1 MRITSSAI
9 LAALLAF
16 VGGAEAFTTGVSFQN
31 DYRRPVAGCT
41 RVQVRR
47 SGARR
52 PAAGRWDLASTGS
65 CPGRPFA
72 VVGKDAA
79 QLHLGGI
86 VPWRHGCGVR
96 HGLAAPAPLGMRM
109 CLGLQWTWGRIRR
122 FNPPA
127 LAAGDAGYCRDLVG
141 FAGHDAGWYNCPRR
155 WTRGGFTPSMSVHP
169 VTHFSLFAC
178 VSSCR
183 PPRCP
188 GSGGDSALLA
198 WLTSSTTRS
207 VPP

>member
-1 MRITSSAI
+1 M
-9 LAALLAF
+9 
-16 VGGAEAFTTGVSFQN
+16 
-31 DYRRPVAGCT
+31 
-41 RVQVRR
+41 QVRR

-127 LAAGDAGYCRDLVG
+127 LAAGDAGYCRGSRGVCRARCWLVQLSKEMDTRRLYTIHVCAPCDTLFSFCLCLVVQAATVPRIRG
-141 FAGHDAGWYNCPRR
+141 GLSTLSMAHFVNNKVGTSLNLRPRGAVVRTAHSSTADGHDGRQFRA
-155 WTRGGFTPSMSVHP
+155 
-169 VTHFSLFAC
+169 
-178 VSSCR
+178 
-183 PPRCP
+183 
-188 GSGGDSALLA
+188 
-198 WLTSSTTRS
+198 
-207 VPP
+207 